1 MLRPLSTVTPLVDA
15 SVFTAL
21 VRLCEYENTACPSLF
36 VIASLPTMK
45 RFCTLTFV
53 SAFIS
58 VVMLRGA
65 TSSDNWDCLSS
76 FAASV
81 AKSSLS
87 LAIVGRCILVL
98 IAGRVQT
105 FTELLHSVVVPR
117 GHRSRHCPNR
127 SLMLCHAATSCQPH
141 VLSRDRITVCSIT
154 KASPILICAPS
165 HVKSIDDLVENSR
178 VVRF

>member
-1 MLRPLSTVTPLVDA
+1 MLLSTVTALVDA
-15 SVFTAL
+15 SVFTAF
-21 VRLCEYENTACPSLF
+21 VRLCEYENTACPSIF

-45 RFCTLTFV
+45 RFCTLTCV

-76 FAASV
+76 LQQAWPSP
-81 AKSSLS
+81 LCPWP
-87 LAIVGRCILVL
+87 IVGRCILVL
-98 IAGRVQT
+98 IAGR
-105 FTELLHSVVVPR
+105 
-117 GHRSRHCPNR
+117 GHRIRHCTNR
-127 SLMLCHAATSCQPH
+127 SLILCHAATSCQPP
-141 VLSRDRITVCSIT
+141 VLSMDRINVCSIT
-154 KASPILICAPS
+154 KASPILICPPN